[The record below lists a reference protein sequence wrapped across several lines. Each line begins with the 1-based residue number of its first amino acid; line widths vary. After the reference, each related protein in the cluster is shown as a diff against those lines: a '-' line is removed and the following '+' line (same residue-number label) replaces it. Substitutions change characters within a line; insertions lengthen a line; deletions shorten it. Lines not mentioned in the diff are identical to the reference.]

1 MAMEGKTLRNRR
13 VLSREW
19 KDTKRYVLIVKV
31 VLDVKSAIDR
41 LLIGVESNVV
51 NCTART
57 YQAESSTADAR
68 PTARYRFTCLHS
80 SVIFVL
86 IYFLVLVLVFELFF
100 SFSFVLVL
108 QYFFILILVLPVI
121 FWF

>member
-1 MAMEGKTLRNRR
+1 MAMEGKTLRRR
-13 VLSREW
+13 KVLSREW
-19 KDTKRYVLIVKV
+19 KDAGRDVLIVKV

-41 LLIGVESNVV
+41 LLLGVESNVV

-57 YQAESSTADAR
+57 YQAESSTADPR
-68 PTARYRFTCLHS
+68 PTARYCFTCPHS

-100 SFSFVLVL
+100 RFSFR
-108 QYFFILILVLPVI
+108 FSLPII
-121 FWF
+121 F